1 MPFYQFTQTQKIP
14 VSKQE
19 LWLFVSNP
27 ANLKH
32 ITPPEMGF
40 DITSQMASDKMYA
53 GMIIS
58 YIVKPLLGIPLTW
71 VTEITNVVEQSYF
84 VDEQR
89 IGPYALWHHQHKLEE
104 IPGGVLM
111 TDIISYQPPLGIL
124 GALANALFIRKQLQ
138 KIFAYRT
145 QALVKIFGNFNP

>member
-1 MPFYQFTQTQKIP
+1 M
-14 VSKQE
+14 SKQE

-40 DITSQMASDKMYA
+40 DITSQMASKMYA

-71 VTEITNVVEQSYF
+71 VTEITHVVEQSYF

-111 TDIISYQPPLGIL
+111 TDTISYQPPLGLL

>member
-1 MPFYQFTQTQKIP
+1 

-40 DITSQMASDKMYA
+40 DITSQMASKMYA

-71 VTEITNVVEQSYF
+71 VTEITHVVEQSYF

-111 TDIISYQPPLGIL
+111 TDTISYQPPLGLL